1 MAIIMNHVKSIKY
14 QDIMKKTIELFIR
27 HGIKRVTVEQ
37 ICKTSGVSKMTFYKY
52 FRNKTE
58 LIQRIITEMKNEAY
72 IHFHNIM
79 TQDIPFHEKAKWR
92 IKYKLEKIRE
102 YGDLFLYEL
111 REIPELQPFL
121 LEMNREDINEILEFV
136 KRGQEE
142 GTIHEHIKPE
152 FYQFLLEKLSLMME
166 DEKLKGIFSDTGQRF
181 EELINV
187 LFYGVFK
194 KQGGPIHKKRSN

>member
-1 MAIIMNHVKSIKY
+1 MNHEKSTKY
-14 QDIMKKTIELFIR
+14 QNIMQKAKELFIR
-27 HGIKRVTVEQ
+27 HGIKRVTVDE
-37 ICKTSGVSKMTFYKY
+37 ICKTSDVSKMTFYKF

-58 LIQRIITEMKNEAY
+58 LIKRIITEMKNEAY
-72 IHFHNIM
+72 AHFDSIM
-79 TQDIPFHEKAKWR
+79 SKDIPFHEKAKWR

-111 REIPELQPFL
+111 REIPDLQPFL
-121 LEMNREDINEILEFV
+121 IEMNKEDINEILEFV

-142 GTIHEHIKPE
+142 GAIHENIKPE
-152 FYQFLLEKLSLMME
+152 FYQFLLEQLGFMME
-166 DEKLKGIFSDTGQRF
+166 DERLKEIFPDTGQRF

-194 KQGGPIHKKRSN
+194 KQGGIIHKKRSN